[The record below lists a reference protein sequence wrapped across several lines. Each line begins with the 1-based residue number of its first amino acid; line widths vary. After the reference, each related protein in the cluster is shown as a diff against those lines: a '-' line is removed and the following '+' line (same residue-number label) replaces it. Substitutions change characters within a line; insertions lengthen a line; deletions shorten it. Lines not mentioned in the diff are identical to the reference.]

1 MGDAMTQ
8 PLGPVTPRKAP
19 DSFPR
24 WVLWCAGGL
33 IAFSLVSVGLVRIT
47 GNGPDQIRQSM
58 PDVTAQRALRFEDRP
73 NGGVAI
79 IDGANGQVIA
89 ELTGEQGFLR
99 GTVRALARE
108 RHARGLGSEMPFEL
122 IAHSNG
128 RLTLVDPATGQRI
141 DLESFGPSNS
151 GKFEQFLTPS
161 ANAAK

>member
-1 MGDAMTQ
+1 MSDAMTQ
-8 PLGPVTPRKAP
+8 SLAPVTRGKAP
-19 DSFPR
+19 DSFPQ

-33 IAFSLVSVGLVRIT
+33 IAFSLISVGLVRIT

-58 PDVTAQRALRFEDRP
+58 PEVTAQRALRFEDRP

-108 RHARGLGSEMPFEL
+108 RHARGLGSELPFEL

-161 ANAAK
+161 AAAGK